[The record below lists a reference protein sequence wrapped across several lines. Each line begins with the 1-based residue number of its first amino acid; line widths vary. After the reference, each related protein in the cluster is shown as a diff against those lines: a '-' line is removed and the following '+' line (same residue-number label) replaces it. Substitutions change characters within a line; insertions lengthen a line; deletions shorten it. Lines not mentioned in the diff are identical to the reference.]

1 MQRGCSDLMTLRRSS
16 SKSKT
21 LGEVNFTQCMNGVI
35 GSHALMAVGTA
46 PFEDISNIPSRVDKA
61 YGPRLLL
68 LRKQ

>member
-1 MQRGCSDLMTLRRSS
+1 
-16 SKSKT
+16 
-21 LGEVNFTQCMNGVI
+21 MNGVI